1 MTKGEERGR
10 DERNR
15 LTERWIID
23 QKGMVMEVRWRTR
36 LWERGRRTDEC
47 YGVALQTQSAQIL
60 PVNTGYRVVV
70 FHMVYA
76 GTDWRA
82 NQEYFKN
89 GLGKVHCGHLNK
101 LIPQTMAPDSCH
113 PNSGEIFSPL

>member
-1 MTKGEERGR
+1 MDYRP
-10 DERNR
+10 ERNGDGGEVENEA
-15 LTERWIID
+15 LGER
-23 QKGMVMEVRWRTR
+23 
-36 LWERGRRTDEC
+36 DEC

-113 PNSGEIFSPL
+113 PNWGEMFSPL